1 MAILSKLI
9 SNGVGEVGQEFLAQ
23 QVTVTKTQGSF
34 VKMLVYGLL
43 VKTPLTQAYNYVYK
57 QLLFI
62 YPNMPVI
69 LKMFLANLVSSPL
82 GSIAYYF
89 ALDLSYNQKSYFE
102 KYKKYFI
109 YTSLVIPPLLRFITE
124 KTVPYKFRQRFVFVI
139 LLAYNFFVNLHF
151 KRIEESIQMKCCKK
165 LSIKDVDIENKRI
178 LIRVDYNVPI
188 DIQGS
193 ILDNSLIIASLPT
206 IQYCIKNKARSI
218 ILISH
223 LDEPGGQPQKDLSL
237 GPVAN
242 ELNRLLGR
250 TIQFIPKCTGYD
262 VERICNMAK
271 DGDIILLENLKF
283 HQEEDILIRKKSNPK
298 TYINERFR
306 KYINSLSNLADIF
319 VNDTYSLSN
328 SEYTSL
334 VSLTI
339 PVKVS
344 GLLLKRELDVIS
356 LTLDTPKTP
365 FVAIIGGLD
374 IKENC
379 ELIYNLLEKV
389 NILIIVGNLA
399 FVFKHVLNNIKI
411 GSSEYDSELVSFVNN
426 VIEKARKYRVELF
439 FPIDYIIANK
449 LSKDCK
455 VGITNDNHGIP
466 DGWIGVD
473 VGPKSNIIFNKIIL
487 SAKTIFWLGV
497 AGYHEIDKFSKGTR
511 HIIESIAESTLQGA
525 ISIAAGKDTVKAIA
539 KYKAQNKIC
548 HISTGNS
555 KTFEYLDCNM
565 LPGVIALSNKI

>member
-1 MAILSKLI
+1 MAILSKLLA
-9 SNGVGEVGQEFLAQ
+9 NGIGEVGQEFIAQ
-23 QVTVTKTQGSF
+23 QITVTKTHGSF
-34 VKMLVYGLL
+34 IKMIVYGLL
-43 VKTPLTQAYNYVYK
+43 IKTPLTQAYNYIYK

-62 YPNMPVI
+62 YPDMPSI
-69 LKMFLANLVSSPL
+69 LKMFIANLFSSPL
-82 GSIAYYF
+82 GSLAYFF
-89 ALDLSYNQKSYFE
+89 AMDLSLNQKSYFE

-124 KTVPYKFRQRFVFVI
+124 KTVPYKYRQKFAYVI
-139 LLAYNFFVNLHF
+139 FLAYNFFINLHF
-151 KRIEESIQMKCCKK
+151 KRIEESIQMKCCRK
-165 LSIKDVDIENKRI
+165 LSIKDVNVENKRV
-178 LIRVDYNVPI
+178 LIRVDYNIPI
-188 DIQGS
+188 DIQGA

-223 LDEPGGQPQKDLSL
+223 LDEPGGKPQKDLSL
-237 GPVAN
+237 GPIAN
-242 ELNRLLGR
+242 ELNRLLGK
-250 TIQFIPKCTGYD
+250 TIQFIPSCIGYD

-283 HQEEDILIRKKSNPK
+283 HQEEDVLIRKRANPK
-298 TYINERFR
+298 TRITESFR
-306 KYINSLSNLADIF
+306 KYVNSLSNLADIF
-319 VNDTYSLSN
+319 VNDAYSLSHN
-328 SEYTSL
+328 EYTSL
-334 VSLTI
+334 VGLNI

-356 LTLDTPKTP
+356 LTLDNPKGP

-379 ELIYNLLEKV
+379 ELIYNILEKV

-411 GSSEYDSELVSFVNN
+411 GSSEFDTNLVNFVNN
-426 VIEKARKYRVELF
+426 VIEKARKYKVELF

-449 LSKDCK
+449 LNKDCK

-473 VGPKSNIIFNKIIL
+473 IGPKSNVIFNKIIL
-487 SAKTIFWLGV
+487 SAKTIFWIGV

-511 HIIESIAESTLQGA
+511 HLIESIAESTLQGA

-548 HISTGNS
+548 HISTGNP

-565 LPGVIALSNKI
+565 LPGVTALSNKI

>member
-1 MAILSKLI
+1 MAVLSKLLF
-9 SNGVGEVGQEFLAQ
+9 NGFGEVGQECLAQ
-23 QVTVTKTQGSF
+23 QITVTKTHGSII
-34 VKMLVYGLL
+34 KILVYGLL
-43 VKTPLTQAYNYVYK
+43 VKTPLSEAYNYIYK

-62 YPNMPVI
+62 YPKMPAL
-69 LKMFLANLVSSPL
+69 LKIFLANLFSSPL

-89 ALDLSYNQKSYFE
+89 ALDLSLNQKSYFE
-102 KYKKYFI
+102 KYKKCFI
-109 YTSLVIPPLLRFITE
+109 YTSIIIPPLIRFITE
-124 KTVPYKFRQRFVFVI
+124 KAVPYKYRQKFVYIVF
-139 LLAYNFFVNLHF
+139 LAYNFYINLHF

-165 LSIKDVDIENKRI
+165 LSIKDVNIENKRV
-178 LIRVDYNVPI
+178 LIRVDYNIPM

-206 IQYCIKNKARSI
+206 IQYCIKNKAKSI

-223 LDEPGGQPQKDLSL
+223 LDEPGGQPQKNLSL
-237 GPVAN
+237 GPIAN
-242 ELNRLLGR
+242 ELNRLLGK
-250 TIQFIPKCTGYD
+250 TIQFIPNCVGYD

-283 HQEEDILIRKKSNPK
+283 HSEEDMLLRKRSSSKMS
-298 TYINERFR
+298 INENFR
-306 KYINSLSNLADIF
+306 KYIKSLSNLGDIF
-319 VNDTYSLSN
+319 VNDAYSLSHN
-328 SEYTSL
+328 EYTSI
-334 VSLTI
+334 VGLTI

-356 LTLDTPKTP
+356 LTLDNPKEP
-365 FVAIIGGLD
+365 FIGIIGGLD

-379 ELIYNLLEKV
+379 ELIYSLLEKV

-399 FVFKHVLNNIKI
+399 YVFKHVLNNISI
-411 GSSEYDSELVSFVNN
+411 GISEFDVGLVNFVNE

-439 FPIDYIIANK
+439 FPVDYIIANK
-449 LSKDCK
+449 ISKDCK

-473 VGPKSNIIFNKIIL
+473 IGPKSNVIFNKIIL

-511 HIIESIAESTLQGA
+511 HLIESIAESTLQGA

-548 HISTGNS
+548 HISTGNA
-555 KTFEYLDCNM
+555 KTFEFLDCNM
-565 LPGVIALSNKI
+565 LPGVTALSNKI